1 MTDSIEYDKLKP
13 MGLDNLETIKKIAGY
28 TNDSSFIK
36 ILNNDG
42 PRSASDNITLVW
54 NIFVYNIYK
63 FFYILKDLLNYEIDI
78 LLNSSF
84 SYYDLLLNIIF
95 LILVVIIIMIMY
107 WDSIYRTAS
116 DNSRCNIMDTII
128 NENKKITTP
137 YVYKIYIVEN
147 TKSID
152 HYELLLIYD
161 FNRKTT
167 RILYGKNIRNNSD
180 IYHNE
185 NITSTSSNP
194 FKYFD
199 LETLNTKSIY
209 NINNENIN
217 HPKYVYLIKDSS
229 GNEIKSEY
237 ANNLVK
243 FIKDYSTNKDSTTP
257 LHPVYDIIYSIEKEK
272 ISKVF

>member
-209 NINNENIN
+209 NINNEIN